1 MDYAESLLELRETL
15 LALAERIERFVT
27 LEHVLNWL
35 NADGYP
41 LGRLD
46 MVTQDEYSHDLL
58 IPLRDSSD
66 WLVFGIT

>member
-1 MDYAESLLELRETL
+1 MEYADTLPAIRSRQPELAKCLEK
-15 LALAERIERFVT
+15 FVT

-46 MVTQDEYSHDLL
+46 MATQDEYSHDLL
-58 IPLRDSSD
+58 IPLPESTD
-66 WLVFGIT
+66 WLVFAMT